1 MAAYYDYS
9 ADPVAQAEE
18 NKLVNT
24 ALTALPTP
32 YISGLKL
39 NEDIVLN
46 DLVFNKIDDNGVVWV
61 ISEIEGWWTL
71 PEPELPDLPRGWGD
85 GSYDA
90 KGRWANRIITIN
102 GSFLPQKPADVA
114 AARNALIQAAN
125 LVKTGGWLVV
135 YENGTSNNGKA
146 SYVRLSGAPQITSVN
161 ARGRHDF
168 SIGLKAV
175 DPIKYEY
182 VDGNPDG
189 YRSATVTVGSQ
200 VSVENTGN
208 VPVPVVFALTGGVNA
223 SDSNYWSII
232 NDTTA
237 ESINLIS
244 TVSSSDVLELDTYNR
259 EVIKVTPVSGG
270 EDIVVNAR
278 SKASV
283 LVDWMYLEPGVNVI
297 KYETDNNLVSSSYS
311 CQILWRSGW
320 IG

>member
-1 MAAYYDYS
+1 MAEYYDYS

-39 NEDIVLN
+39 NQDIVLN
-46 DLVFNKIDDNGVVWV
+46 DLVFNTIDESGVVWV
-61 ISEIEGWWTL
+61 ISDIEGWWTL

-90 KGRWANRIITIN
+90 KGRWANRIITLN
-102 GSFLPQKPADVA
+102 GSFLPQKPGDVL

-135 YENGTSNNGKA
+135 YENGTAENGKA
-146 SYVRLSGAPQITSVN
+146 AYVRLSGAPQITSAN

-189 YRSATVTVGSQ
+189 YRSATITVGSQ
-200 VSVENTGN
+200 VSIENTGN
-208 VPVPVVFALTGGVNA
+208 VPVPVVFALTGGINA
-223 SDSNYWSII
+223 SESNYWSII
-232 NDTTA
+232 NNTTA

-270 EDIVVNAR
+270 ENIVVNAR
-278 SKASV
+278 SKAAV
-283 LVDWMYLEPGVNVI
+283 LVDWMYLQPGINVI
-297 KYETDNNLVSSSYS
+297 KYETDDNLVSSSYS

>member
-1 MAAYYDYS
+1 MPDYYDYS

-39 NEDIVLN
+39 SQDVVLN
-46 DLVFNKIDDNGVVWV
+46 DLVFNTIDENGVVWV

-102 GSFLPQKPADVA
+102 GSFLPQKPSDVL
-114 AARNALIQAAN
+114 AARDALIQAAN

-135 YENGTSNNGKA
+135 YENGTNNNGKA
-146 SYVRLSGAPQITSVN
+146 AYVRLSGAPQITNVN

-189 YRSATVTVGSQ
+189 YQSATVTVGSQ

-208 VPVPVVFALTGGVNA
+208 VPVPVIFSLTGGVNA
-223 SDSNYWSII
+223 SDSNYWSIV
-232 NDTTA
+232 NNTTA

-244 TVSSSDVLELDTYNR
+244 TVSSSDAIEIDTYNR
-259 EVIKVTPVSGG
+259 EIIKVTPVSGDD
-270 EDIVVNAR
+270 DIVVNAR
-278 SKASV
+278 SKAAV
-283 LVDWMYLEPGVNVI
+283 LVDWMYLQPGTNVI
-297 KYETDNNLVSSSYS
+297 KYETDNTLVSSSYS